1 MMKLPIYMDYQ
12 ATTPVDDRVLS
23 EMLPY
28 FSSKFGN
35 ASSKQHSYGIDADI
49 AVRRARTRI
58 AELLGVDVDTI
69 VFTSGSTESN
79 NFAIKGIA
87 ESYRQKGRHIITCT
101 TEHSSVLDPCK
112 HLELQGFKISFLPA
126 DKVGAI
132 DLDELKHLMTD
143 DTILVS
149 LMSANNE
156 IGTIHPIEAIGNLCR
171 SRNIVFH
178 SDATQAIGKVPLRLN
193 SLPIDLLSLSAHKM
207 YGPKGIGAL
216 YIRSGAPH
224 IRLVAQVD
232 GGGHQRGLRS
242 GTLNVP
248 GIVGLG
254 AAASILIDSG
264 AAESTKLH
272 ELSQEFLARIRTSIQ
287 GATLNGPEKHR
298 LPGNINLRFEGVLSS
313 LLLHEMKNVAI
324 STGSACSAETSKSSH
339 VLRAI
344 GLSDK
349 DVASSIRI
357 SIGRFTT
364 MEEIQY
370 VCNELANAVN
380 RIRDFSTF

>member
-1 MMKLPIYMDYQ
+1 MKLPIYLDYQ

-35 ASSKQHSYGIDADI
+35 ASSKQHSFGIDADI

-58 AELLGVDVDTI
+58 AELLGVDGDTI

-112 HLELQGFKISFLPA
+112 HLELQGFNISVLPV

-132 DLDELKHLMTD
+132 DLDELKNLMTD

-171 SRNIVFH
+171 SKNVVFH
-178 SDATQAIGKVPLRLN
+178 SDATQAIGKVPLRLG

-216 YIRSGAPH
+216 YVRSGAPH

-264 AAESTKLH
+264 GTESTKFH
-272 ELSQEFLARIRTSIQ
+272 ELSHEFLARIRTSIQ
-287 GATLNGPEKHR
+287 GVTLNGPEKNR
-298 LPGNINLRFEGVLSS
+298 LAGNINLRFDGVLSS
-313 LLLHEMKNVAI
+313 LLLHEMKNVAM

-344 GLSDK
+344 GLSDQ

-364 MEEIQY
+364 KEEIQY